1 MKIDTGAQCNIISK
15 AECSKLTDIRK
26 LLPSKNVLTAFAGE
40 KMTSLGIA
48 ELKVNYK
55 GQDYSLKCE
64 VVDRN
69 VSNIIGQADSMRL
82 GIVKRVYSV
91 TNDDIISD
99 NPEEIWQLQMMYL
112 IK

>member
-15 AECSKLTDIRK
+15 AECSIRN
-26 LLPSKNVLTAFAGE
+26 LLPSKNVLTAFGGE

-55 GQDYSLKCE
+55 GQDYILKCE

-69 VSNIIGQADSMRL
+69 VSNIIG
-82 GIVKRVYSV
+82 
-91 TNDDIISD
+91 
-99 NPEEIWQLQMMYL
+99 
-112 IK
+112 